1 MIFYLLIIPKYS
13 SSYNHHHLQFNISI
27 EAITACL
34 CLSLLTGGLII
45 RNYKIVPL
53 MVISLSMSSLAATFA
68 INLAVILKA
77 TVTVVAKIT
86 AL

>member
-1 MIFYLLIIPKYS
+1 MDVHDLLPVNNTEVQQQLKPPS
-13 SSYNHHHLQFNISI
+13 PPV

-34 CLSLLTGGLII
+34 CLSLSTGGLVI
-45 RNYKIVPL
+45 RNYKTVPL